1 MPSSSRGV
9 IGGLFGLEP
18 VSLTKGDQPSPF
30 AGSFVDYFLSA
41 RCAFYAV
48 CQSVKP
54 RIAWLPSYLC
64 SAVLDPFRSLG
75 IPVRYYDA
83 GPNLRSGRHGW
94 IADVHPG
101 DLVLVIHYFGFANT
115 TLPADQ
121 LKLRG
126 AVIIEDASQ
135 GLFIKQQYPESI
147 CIVYSPRKFF
157 GVPDGGVLATSRM
170 DAIRRQPLEPP
181 PTEWWKAA
189 FAMTQMRREFDL
201 VGGENRWFSLF
212 RHVEKT
218 FPVGPYCS
226 SDLARMLI
234 ETGTDY
240 GSMRTARRENY
251 LALAARLNEFA
262 LFPVLGNDIV
272 PLGFPV
278 CVDAAQRDAVLKCLY
293 NEKIYPPV
301 HWRIDGIVP
310 EEHHESHFLSRRIL
324 TLLCDQRYT
333 SSDMTR
339 QAAAFLLAV
348 TQTG

>member
-1 MPSSSRGV
+1 MSPSGHRV
-9 IGGLFGLEP
+9 IGGLFGLEN
-18 VSLTKGDQPSPF
+18 VSLTNGDQPSPF
-30 AGSFVDYFLSA
+30 AGSHVSYFLSA
-41 RCAFYAV
+41 RCALYAV

-54 RIAWLPSYLC
+54 RLVWLPSFLC
-64 SAVLDPFRSLG
+64 GSVLDPFRSLE

-83 GPNLRSGRHGW
+83 GPNFGFGDDNW
-94 IADVHPG
+94 IDDVRPG

-115 TLPADQ
+115 TFPAEQ

-135 GLFIKQQYPESI
+135 GLFIKQLYPESI

-170 DAIRRQPLEPP
+170 EAVRRQPLQPP
-181 PTEWWKAA
+181 PSEWWKAA
-189 FAMTQMRREFDL
+189 FATTQMRREFDL
-201 VGGENRWFSLF
+201 VGGENRWFLSF
-212 RHVEKT
+212 RHVEET

-240 GSMRTARRENY
+240 GFMRTARRENY
-251 LALAARLNEFA
+251 LALAEQLNEYA
-262 LFPVLGNDIV
+262 LFPVLGEDTV

-278 CVDAAQRDAVLKCLY
+278 CVDAAQRDAVLSCLY
-293 NEKIYPPV
+293 AEKIYPPV

-310 EEHHESHFLSRRIL
+310 EEHNESHSLSRRIL
-324 TLLCDQRYT
+324 TLICDQRYT
-333 SSDMTR
+333 VGDMER
-339 QAAAFLLAV
+339 QAETFLSAIN
-348 TQTG
+348 

>member
-9 IGGLFGLEP
+9 MGGLFGLEP
-18 VSLTKGDQPSPF
+18 VSLTKRDQASPF
-30 AGSFVDYFLSA
+30 AGSFIDYFLSA
-41 RCAFYAV
+41 RCAFYSV

-75 IPVRYYDA
+75 IPVRYYGA
-83 GPNLRSGRHGW
+83 GPNFRPESHEW
-94 IADVHPG
+94 IAAVHPG

-115 TLPADQ
+115 TFPADQ
-121 LKLRG
+121 LKRRG

-157 GVPDGGVLATSRM
+157 GVPDGGILATSHM
-170 DAIRRQPLEPP
+170 DAIGRQPLEPP

-189 FAMTQMRREFDL
+189 FAVTQMRREFDL
-201 VGGENRWFSLF
+201 VGGENRWFLLF
-212 RHVEKT
+212 RQVEET
-218 FPVGPYCS
+218 FPVGPFHS
-226 SDLARMLI
+226 SDVAKMLI

-251 LALAARLNEFA
+251 LALAERLNEFA
-262 LFPVLGNDIV
+262 LFPVLGEDTV

-278 CVDAAQRDAVLKCLY
+278 CVDATQRDAVLKCLY
-293 NEKIYPPV
+293 NERIYPAV

-310 EEHHESHFLSRRIL
+310 EEHHESHLLSRRIL
-324 TLLCDQRYT
+324 TLICDQRYT
-333 SSDMTR
+333 ICDMAR
-339 QAAAFLLAV
+339 QASTFLSSIN
-348 TQTG
+348 